1 MSTLR
6 FRSMIK
12 STLFILLVSIFSC
25 NAFAAPT
32 KKSLV
37 IYFTQPEN
45 VNLDGADGSSGASV
59 IVRNNQRLGATE
71 YIAKIIQQRTHS
83 DLLRIETMKP
93 YPLDHEPLIRYA
105 EQEQRDHVHPA
116 LKTNPQNI
124 ADYDVIYIGYPN
136 WWYNMPMAIYS
147 LFEQNDFSSKTIVP
161 FTTHGGSG
169 FSNSINEIKKLQPH
183 ANVISNG
190 LAIPRGNVGDADT
203 EANIIKWLDD
213 LSL

>member
-71 YIAKIIQQRTHS
+71 YIAKIIQQHIHS
-83 DLLRIETMKP
+83 DSFRIETVKP

-105 EQEQRDHVHPA
+105 EQEQRDRVHPA

-136 WWYNMPMAIYS
+136 WWYNMPMVIYS
-147 LFEQNDFSSKTIVP
+147 LFEQNDFSGKTIVP

-183 ANVISNG
+183 ANVISDG
-190 LAIPRGNVGDADT
+190 LVISRGDVGDADT
-203 EANIIKWLDD
+203 EANIVKWLDD